1 MNFWN
6 ALPLFRLI
14 FPFILGIL
22 LSDYLYFKIKTTQ
35 ISVEVDYC
43 LISDY
48 FPIDKLLQTYRPK
61 RIVLD
66 AALSYYEVQ
75 KLIKECLHLNVKCYS
90 LKKDKALIVNLKN

>member
-1 MNFWN
+1 MRYSR
-6 ALPLFRLI
+6 PLWI
-14 FPFILGIL
+14 N
-22 LSDYLYFKIKTTQ
+22 DDFKIKTTQ

-43 LISDY
+43 LISEY